1 MVSSSKSAQSTT
13 TQTTDN
19 RMISDNGAT
28 SINSGGG
35 GVAINYVPDEAFQ
48 LAQTAL
54 ANMAGASDTAVN
66 ATTDFANNALSSAVH
81 AIQQS
86 AQDSLAMA
94 RTESAQLGDKI
105 VKIGIPAAVIVF
117 LVSKMK

>member
-28 SINSGGG
+28 SINSAGG
-35 GVAINYVPDEAFQ
+35 GVAINYVPDEAFD
-48 LAQTAL
+48 LAKSAI
-54 ANMAGASDTAVN
+54 ANMAGASDKAVSE
-66 ATTDFANNALSSAVH
+66 TTSFANSALSSAVN

-94 RTESAQLGDKI
+94 RTESTQLGDKI
-105 VKIGIPAAVIVF
+105 VKIGIPAAVIIF